1 MEHAPTALYIR
12 GELLSTVKQKK
23 FARMLKI
30 TAYFQDFYGDDAA
43 ENGFIRRFMQ
53 EDVRSFIATT
63 LRAGYR
69 AEVLIVCKDADIHPQ
84 RNIDL
89 GMISEGLRHHLG
101 SIMHFDMHVQDSYR
115 HKPNTKA
122 VSLVCDLLP

>member
-1 MEHAPTALYIR
+1 M
-12 GELLSTVKQKK
+12 SSVKQKK
-23 FARMLKI
+23 FARMLKV
-30 TAYFQDFYGDDAA
+30 TAYFQDFHGDNAA
-43 ENGFIRRFMQ
+43 ENGFIQRFMQ
-53 EDVRSFIATT
+53 EDVRGFIAQT

-84 RNIDL
+84 RDIDVSL
-89 GMISEGLRHHLG
+89 INAGLKDYAG
-101 SIMHFDMHVQDSYR
+101 SIIHFDVHAQDSYR